1 MKKSNVLLRY
11 MLLLAIGASLI
22 SCASNQL
29 ISNGAYSDISL
40 TRDSSQYDLQRL
52 AEIKAEGK
60 AVFGIPIGESDD
72 NYGMVVR
79 FNGVNLSG
87 TKKIFPILTLL
98 ATTFAVGTAIQTTGG
113 TNEDIYDEDGYDNP
127 NYGDQNFSLPVSF
140 IAAIPIAGIINNFIW
155 GQSAATSRAF
165 QKFNRKLLVDNPNI
179 DVFLNPKYEVSQKIG
194 IFNSQT
200 NIKGKVMGAY
210 LK

>member
-1 MKKSNVLLRY
+1 MMKKSNVLLRY

-60 AVFGIPIGESDD
+60 SFFGIPIGESDD

-113 TNEDIYDEDGYDNP
+113 TVDDYTSND
-127 NYGDQNFSLPVSF
+127 YGDPNFSLPVSF

-194 IFNSQT
+194 IFESQT